1 MSDIRMHVAL
11 LSVDIIDIEDKK
23 FAQGILVF
31 KNSVQQPKSSSN
43 AHKQDRWNDKVGRPV
58 SQLGRQGRLISSFD
72 VPTLTANTFEVA
84 TYRTSILNKTGG
96 LQH

>member
-31 KNSVQQPKSSSN
+31 KNSVQQPKSSIN
-43 AHKQDRWNDKVGRPV
+43 ANKQDRQDDKAGRPGQPGGPTRQADFIMGC
-58 SQLGRQGRLISSFD
+58 SQLNCQY
-72 VPTLTANTFEVA
+72 VC
-84 TYRTSILNKTGG
+84 GG
-96 LQH
+96 HKQN